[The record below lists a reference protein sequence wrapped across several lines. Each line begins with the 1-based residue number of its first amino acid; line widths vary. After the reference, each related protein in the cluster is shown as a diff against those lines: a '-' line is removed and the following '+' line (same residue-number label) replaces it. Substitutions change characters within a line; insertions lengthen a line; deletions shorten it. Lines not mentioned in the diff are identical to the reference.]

1 MKDIIK
7 QLNREEALRKP
18 FRLKRRARQRLKTMI
33 IAMSLILGI
42 VLIRI
47 FFS

>member
-18 FRLKRRARQRLKTMI
+18 FRLKRRARQRIKTLLMAI
-33 IAMSLILGI
+33 GLI
-42 VLIRI
+42 VAI
-47 FFS
+47 FLVKMFLS